1 MATFD
6 CGGTSVSGPS
16 ATITGWGSG
25 KASVTYTDESGKQ
38 SYRSIDLNNPTESER
53 SLLTA
58 AGYYTTDSKGNVHES
73 VTGLSAVRGQ
83 QISIIPTGTETG
95 SSKPTYEV
103 NPAYSVQSA
112 VVTGWNG
119 DSVSVKTTD
128 AFGRE
133 KYRTIN
139 TKNATGQDAAILS
152 AIENAGQGKINPNG
166 GNATLFSSVKGQ
178 NIGYINPTTTSLSTV
193 SNQPANSQPS
203 TTQQTTTKTN
213 VGPVEKYYT
222 KTENGVLY
230 SVGKDA
236 NGNVVST
243 TPITNVKQEGGQIKY
258 QNPTTG
264 KWCIAQDGT
273 KTQNTVTSMLNNQYN
288 ANTQSVNAGAQ
299 ATKYYT
305 TTKDGVLYSVG
316 KDANGNVVSE
326 TPVTNV
332 KQQDGKTM
340 YQNPTTGKWYATQD
354 GSKTQ
359 ATVNNMLNNQPA
371 TAEKYYTSTKNGV
384 LYSIG
389 KDANGNVVSEV
400 PITNVRDDDKGRT
413 YYQNPVTGTW
423 HQTKGGTKTQATV
436 EKMLGIE
443 DVSAGA
449 PVGGDGVSLDG
460 GTEKT
465 FGIADINS
473 SRPTDKTNTT
483 QRHVIKDGISQ
494 GKDGKYYLN
503 VDGKQQEVFLKA
515 KEGMDGVFLYVDKDG
530 NYILNAAGKRCG
542 VKEPVGSDKY
552 NEYKEYSET
561 GLKRKADGN
570 ITEAKDGKLYGEF
583 NGQKEQIYLEEDP
596 NNKGYFYYVDG
607 NGNYIYNDNDTRRHF
622 KSDDPKYQ
630 TYEKTGNMYEKKLH
644 KDEQNG
650 VYYYQYIDKDG
661 KEFGDRQYL
670 DNATMIS
677 DDGQY
682 ARYNVVDSDG
692 KTRTIKVPS
701 KYVETFENNVNAVG
715 TYEANGGNFNDIAAH
730 IDHIDGQ
737 NFVLTNDV
745 TMSVNSNPDD
755 LLQASAKGGSGN
767 TTNPNY
773 ESKPT
778 NTKYDSNTK
787 YISYGDGSAKDIE
800 TNQIRTGTG
809 TSSGYWNGL
818 PQYKIVSGN
827 SDHYA
832 ADHTLSE
839 KELNLLLYFCSH
851 EAGSNH
857 SPAQDSAIASAILNG
872 WENQINGSAKLTF
885 SEYVSKAC
893 VQHCTDK
900 IKYKEQAVK
909 SGNYDVYD
917 GTWEI
922 SNGNDTRRINDQMI
936 DTVTTL
942 LTNGERTTDAC
953 QWVAGKGENSGYN
966 VFTHA
971 DWNKMF

>member
-542 VKEPVGSDKY
+542 VKEPVGSEKY
-552 NEYKEYSET
+552 NEYKEYSEN
-561 GLKRKADGN
+561 GLKRKADGK
-570 ITEAKDGKLYGEF
+570 IVQASDGKLYGEF
-583 NGQKEQIYLEEDP
+583 NGQKEQIYLKEDP
-596 NNKGYFYYVDG
+596 DKKGTYYFVDK
-607 NGNYIYNDNDTRRHF
+607 NGNFIYNDNGNARHF
-622 KSDDPKYQ
+622 ESTDQKWQNYINNGTVYD
-630 TYEKTGNMYEKKLH
+630 KTLKPDK
-644 KDEQNG
+644 QNG
-650 VYYYQYIDKDG
+650 FYYYQYKDG
-661 KEFGDRQYL
+661 ENIKDTQYI
-670 DNATMIS
+670 DNATEYKK
-677 DDGQY
+677 DDKYTYYRVTDPYG
-682 ARYNVVDSDG
+682 NV
-692 KTRTIKVPS
+692 RIVPIENENA
-701 KYVETFENNVNAVG
+701 ETFEQEVNAVK
-715 TYEANGGNFNDIAAH
+715 TFEAGGGSFNDIAAH
-730 IDHIDGQ
+730 VDHITGQ
-737 NFVLTNDV
+737 NFVLTNGV
-745 TMSVNSNPDD
+745 EIPINSTQDD
-755 LLQASAKGGSGN
+755 IIKAATNGGAGTINNKYYDQNGNMMGTQSGGKNRTYKN
-767 TTNPNY
+767 TNFWL
-773 ESKPT
+773 
-778 NTKYDSNTK
+778 SNGR
-787 YISYGDGSAKDIE
+787 GDY
-800 TNQIRTGTG
+800 N
-809 TSSGYWNGL
+809 TSSPYTGYYKASNGDKL
-818 PQYKIVSGN
+818 
-827 SDHYA
+827 
-832 ADHTLSE
+832 
-839 KELNLLLYFCSH
+839 
-851 EAGSNH
+851 
-857 SPAQDSAIASAILNG
+857 DSAIG
-872 WENQINGSAKLTF
+872 WATITADNNNIGYAGTGVGVGHRNYDCSGFVLTALQQSGIPIGSA
-885 SEYVSKAC
+885 
-893 VQHCTDK
+893 
-900 IKYKEQAVK
+900 
-909 SGNYDVYD
+909 D
-917 GTWEI
+917 GTGNII
-922 SNGNDTRRINDQMI
+922 SALQNTGQFTVVDFDPNNVQPGDILYKPADKQSDAHVEMYVGNGMTAGAR
-936 DTVTTL
+936 TY
-942 LTNGERTTDAC
+942 TN
-953 QWVAGKGENSGYN
+953 
-966 VFTHA
+966 THSNQVMVGQLWYTPTKVIRYIG
-971 DWNKMF
+971 D